1 MYARKYK
8 FTEDYQIYK
17 RYIKWDRIMFSVGD
31 TDEIFEKESVYKI
44 SESLRKN
51 MSAHRELCIYL
62 KIF

>member
-1 MYARKYK
+1 
-8 FTEDYQIYK
+8 
-17 RYIKWDRIMFSVGD
+17 MFSVGD